1 MAEDGKSR
9 LGRGL
14 AALIGDV
21 GEETKVVERSRHAR
35 KLPIEHIRPN
45 PRNPRRTFS
54 DVELDELASSI
65 RERGI
70 IQPIVVRAVKGA
82 ADQFE
87 IVAGERRWRAAQR
100 ASIHEVPIV
109 VIDVTDAEA
118 LELAIIEN

>member
-1 MAEDGKSR
+1 MLARPCLCALSLTLSRKRERGRCGTARRNCCATLRFGDSIMADDGKSR

-35 KLPIEHIRPN
+35 KLPIEFIRPN

-65 RERGI
+65 QERGI
-70 IQPIVVRAVKGA
+70 
-82 ADQFE
+82 
-87 IVAGERRWRAAQR
+87 
-100 ASIHEVPIV
+100 
-109 VIDVTDAEA
+109 
-118 LELAIIEN
+118 